1 MAHLAHVL
9 VQHPPLFYP
18 YRSSFVPPLITCVQK
33 LSQPSVITTDVRQ
46 LGVALSDLLI
56 AWEIHRRERVA
67 AAVATSGSGVATGT
81 TVTKGAG
88 VGVGNKRPASSDM
101 DVSSPVAEGAGGES
115 NKRGKADSGSP
126 FSPAV
131 SSPAAAPVPPSSTT
145 SAGSSSSGVSTT
157 TTNHDDD
164 SVPVFGHVTQMEAV
178 LNFLIKN
185 AIATADSRDPQ
196 SARVSARSLHYIGSA
211 LSLWACPELRLPY
224 LERVLSSMPETIQ
237 STSAPASSGVVQQG
251 GKEITPQILICV
263 LDILLAVLEHGPQPA
278 PFVSQ
283 NVGRV
288 AHFLVPCFNAC
299 SGESE
304 IRKRLTRVLALIT
317 KWWPPHDPSPEFLE
331 PGSGGV
337 PGVSFYVRMKTI
349 MEKKIYQAIET
360 DSAGGNKTGGLGPQQ
375 QQQQQQQHQQQQKDT
390 GRCSAF
396 PIVQIL
402 GTIVKQASASAVTKI
417 SSDGGIAE
425 KGSGTMAPSAVPN
438 INQAVLEPYCSML
451 LKLATHLTRHHTA
464 NALMNARPGIA
475 QLQFMATPTMAIL
488 DEALSIATS
497 TATTVSTASSSGN
510 ASPSSGASSVM
521 KPPDEAIQTLIRCIQ
536 LTGRCIGANPMKLAD
551 QRKALLAVMGACLD
565 KSDSIPL
572 LLAIYH
578 LVAEWTLGYSL
589 RTIVEQEDND
599 NRAADK
605 EKAEDEIYEVEI
617 DVNLRAVLQQKE
629 KAALLAKMSL
639 ALERSPEVVSQPLHA
654 VHHRFVLLFLQQQQ
668 QQTQPNVAPAPLRTE
683 VVDSAGLTGASPS
696 VASAAPAPADMDVE
710 TTAATKTQG
719 AASTISPSPVTGQ
732 NGEAGA
738 TEISSTSLPA
748 APGALPGATVHF
760 SSATSSVP
768 VAPAKLSAGPVP
780 PWVTQ
785 ATARSVT
792 AGLITVDYRLR
803 EQYTRMF
810 YDPQIGMQEGGV
822 STHPGE
828 RLTHLL
834 CKAEWD
840 VVGGRYWIVVLVDLL
855 LRALSPNSASLQ
867 PVNPSL
873 ILARPCLAAAEGGT
887 RTSSDVVRFYLE
899 TQGELKT
906 SKEGLGPSII
916 AALRLL
922 LHADLT
928 VVRGLWIPLLRNAWK
943 ALKPVSSPPS
953 ATSTDAP
960 SMPVSP
966 STDSGTPD
974 ESFNALQND
983 LVPGMVSV
991 LTRGS
996 HRQALVLPSYHL
1008 SPVQHQINTVQGLL
1022 HGFLSLTPMPNL
1034 PPDLLGA
1041 LAVNYNAWTTVLPL
1055 IEHQVTSVTGS
1066 AEKQPWIQVLSTIYY
1081 MMGEHDLRAAMRKR
1095 FCALPES
1102 KYALSLEMYGK
1113 VLEAQQA
1120 FYELIQRDALGGRG
1134 GGAGGG
1140 VGGTTSFRGLAQ
1152 FELELW
1158 EERWIECSKQLSQW
1172 PTLGEFAA
1180 STKHPEL
1187 ALECAWK
1194 SADWESVRSL
1204 LQSNQLILQQET
1216 GSPAHRVHEARL
1228 AVADGR
1234 PPVDI
1239 DRSIGQAFQL
1249 ALSKWQLLPRVYQ
1262 GCPSHKPLLHVM
1274 HQLHEIKESVTIM
1287 DDAAMKR
1294 TPGVVRDGGSGGGLG
1309 GPSPGAASA
1318 TATHLHNLVRFWR
1331 DRLPNTWDPLNEW
1344 DDVLYWRLQVFQKV
1358 QERRLAA
1365 AGGDLAAAAAMN
1377 SSGAGMGPPDPAR
1390 LAPEFQDTAWTM
1402 VTLAKGAR
1410 KQELNDV
1417 ALNVLCRIPM
1427 ATMAVSD
1434 AYGKLREQVV
1444 ICYHALRAVGSL
1456 GSMASDYLSGILP
1469 AAVSNAGLG
1478 SVPLTPSKL
1487 GQAGLNIINHTNIE
1501 YFGDEQ
1507 TAELF
1512 RLKGL
1517 LLGAADLR
1525 ADANQ
1530 AFSHAVQ
1537 VCEKYGKAWLAW
1549 GRYSDEMFE
1558 KETAQRL
1565 LALNAMAC
1573 YLEAI
1578 HHNALEARL
1587 LLSRVLQMLL
1597 VDEESAALV
1606 LDRHGRRLPDWI
1618 WVPWIPTLI
1627 AFLTRPGAQVVKGIL
1642 KQVTNSYPQAVYCTI
1657 RAYFIERRDLQ
1668 SSLLPPSTTQSTTSV
1683 TSSAPAASTRSGTL
1697 SSADAGVASNTEKA
1711 VIAPSI
1717 ANGAA
1722 TTDDQKVPQSSTALA
1737 GLPPQLAACVD
1748 LATGTLTQPVILRY
1762 SSQPGPSLA
1771 TPQQQPGTSL
1781 VAQTVKVEA
1790 GRPVAEV
1797 RGALDKGAIL
1807 LNLPPPSAP
1816 AASESA
1822 AGGGVSGGGGATPA
1836 PIQEVGAFQHAEEV
1850 VNQFRKSHP
1859 SLAHDMELMLEE
1871 IIVRFRPK
1879 QEEELLGTLHTLLR
1893 RCFQSIY
1900 MHLDDPMPHS
1910 LRETLLRVSKKFFR
1924 SSGPYLPS
1932 TSPSSP
1938 VLAENSVSAKKA
1950 AFVKTFKD
1958 AFEKDFML
1966 VPPFAPAP
1974 PAEGHP
1980 VPVEPMSLHRVILTL
1995 RKWKQLLLY
2004 CILKDQHTAGGT
2016 SPVEQPLALYQ
2027 CSPHLAAMRYEIP
2040 PSVLRTSALST
2051 LGSSS
2056 SSGSGSGSSA
2066 AEAAMKMG
2074 LSGSSA
2080 VTTTPVE
2087 IPGQYATCP
2096 GQPFPDMHAKLLG
2109 FDPKVEV
2116 FYRNHAF
2123 HRRLCLLGNDGR
2135 KYYFVAQGATP
2146 YTTRSDERMM
2156 QLYWLLNRLLEK
2168 SNMAQRRSIAVS
2180 IPVVVPITPRLRL
2193 MEDHRLFTS
2202 LGEVYEAERHA
2213 KGLDPDGPV
2222 MLRRERG
2229 SVAISL
2235 AKQEV
2240 DAEVAA
2246 EQARHTIAVQEA
2258 TNAGLPVPPAPV
2270 AQSSAYQTKI
2280 EKYLRRER
2288 LAVFQEVTRPGGL
2301 VSKHIL
2307 TQFVH
2312 STLGGEPE
2320 AIWSW
2325 KHTFAQQLAVSSLFC
2340 FALSCGERTPGRL
2353 IFHKLNATIQSADL
2367 RPGYGIRGYL
2377 ESNEEVPFRLSPNL
2391 MAVFSPFLVDG
2402 VFVPTMAAV
2411 AQAMTQKREFIQP
2424 FLHLMLKDD
2433 ILAWNM
2439 SKATMPREAMLD
2451 QKKMES
2457 VLADRVNRNVLKVL
2471 ERLVVCAPALPS
2483 EKHPFVSPLQH
2494 GAGTGGMSSGMAT
2507 IGAGGEMIDARATL
2521 LVERAAKHE
2530 YVAQMAPTW
2539 HPWL

>member
-67 AAVATSGSGVATGT
+67 AAVATSGAGVATGT

-126 FSPAV
+126 FNPAV

-224 LERVLSSMPETIQ
+224 LERVLSSMPETIP
-237 STSAPASSGVVQQG
+237 STSVPSSSGVAQQG

-375 QQQQQQQHQQQQKDT
+375 QQQQQHQQQQKDT

-417 SSDGGIAE
+417 SSDGGIVE

-464 NALMNARPGIA
+464 NALINARPGIA

-488 DEALSIATS
+488 DEALSTATS
-497 TATTVSTASSSGN
+497 TATTVSIASSSGN

-536 LTGRCIGANPMKLAD
+536 LTGRCIGANPMRLAD

-605 EKAEDEIYEVEI
+605 EKVEDEIYEEEI

-668 QQTQPNVAPAPLRTE
+668 QQAQPNVAPAPLRTE

-719 AASTISPSPVTGQ
+719 AASTILPSPATGQ

-738 TEISSTSLPA
+738 TEISSTSLPG
-748 APGALPGATVHF
+748 APGAVPGATVHF
-760 SSATSSVP
+760 SSATPSSVP

-780 PWVTQ
+780 QWVTQ

-810 YDPQIGMQEGGV
+810 YDPHFGMQEGGV
-822 STHPGE
+822 STHPGK

-855 LRALSPNSASLQ
+855 LRALFPNSASLQ

-873 ILARPCLAAAEGGT
+873 ILARPRLAAAEGGT

-953 ATSTDAP
+953 ATSTDPP

-1022 HGFLSLTPMPNL
+1022 HGFLSLRPMPNL

-1066 AEKQPWIQVLSTIYY
+1066 AEKQPWIQVLSTLYY

-1377 SSGAGMGPPDPAR
+1377 SSGAGMGPDPSR

-1434 AYGKLREQVV
+1434 AYGKLREQVM
-1444 ICYHALRAVGSL
+1444 ICYHALRVVGSL

-1469 AAVSNAGLG
+1469 AAVSNAGQG

-1501 YFGDEQ
+1501 YFEDEQ

-1549 GRYSDEMFE
+1549 GRYSDELFE

-1578 HHNALEARL
+1578 HHNALGARL

-1627 AFLTRPGAQVVKGIL
+1627 AFLTRPGAHVVKGIL

-1668 SSLLPPSTTQSTTSV
+1668 SSLLPPSTQSTTSV

-1748 LATGTLTQPVILRY
+1748 LATGNLTQPVILRY

-1816 AASESA
+1816 ATSESV

-1924 SSGPYLPS
+1924 SSGLYLPS

-1980 VPVEPMSLHRVILTL
+1980 APVEPMSLHRVILTL

-2051 LGSSS
+2051 SGSSS
-2056 SSGSGSGSSA
+2056 SSGGGSGSSA

-2494 GAGTGGMSSGMAT
+2494 GAGTGGMSSSMAT